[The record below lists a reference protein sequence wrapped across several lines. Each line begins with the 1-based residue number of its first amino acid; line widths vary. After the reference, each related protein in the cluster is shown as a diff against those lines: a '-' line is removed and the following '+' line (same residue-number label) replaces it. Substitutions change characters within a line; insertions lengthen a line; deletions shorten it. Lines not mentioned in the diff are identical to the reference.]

1 MKTTARCALA
11 AILLTSSLAIRASA
25 APLDDAVAAGERG
38 DYATALRLLQPLAE
52 QGDRVAQYD
61 LGIMHFAGQG
71 VPENVAEATNW
82 FRKAAEQGEPGAQ
95 YNLGVLYD
103 RGLGVARSNAEALKW
118 YSKSAGKATRRR
130 RPISAACTTTEAA
143 CRSTMSRR

>member
-1 MKTTARCALA
+1 MKMTAGCAIA
-11 AILLTSSLAIRASA
+11 AILLTSSLAIRAA
-25 APLDDAVAAGERG
+25 CAGQLDDAVAAGERG

-71 VPENVAEATNW
+71 VPQNVAEATNW

-95 YNLGVLYD
+95 
-103 RGLGVARSNAEALKW
+103 
-118 YSKSAGKATRRR
+118 
-130 RPISAACTTTEAA
+130 
-143 CRSTMSRR
+143 